1 MTTISEVTEQKAL
14 VEAQTGG
21 DEEVAPAAP
30 PTEAET
36 AEAASQLRKRG
47 TALARRLQSQ
57 KEQAGIIDE
66 RKPTL
71 QDHSDAREV
80 IHATRTLRVSAA
92 NQRLAHWRSLRTFV
106 HVTEEA
112 GLLQPMDCPCG
123 KFSCVRKEWLFVSI
137 FPLLMFAGFIGIVYG
152 MISEDAPE
160 SVVNGTT
167 ISAVNATTLVN
178 TTADPSEAARDK
190 LMADSAAASKDIAV
204 LTAVGAMLTTTSVAS
219 VVFCVMRP
227 RVPALYAHRNADE
240 FPQSQGFLSWLP
252 QLISMNEHDLLDCV
266 GFDAYMFLRLPQ
278 LVCKFC
284 TLAFFPM
291 GLPLMLVNFFA
302 EGDTTATNSLKSL
315 TLSNIPPGSS
325 LLWIYVIAAWYVTW
339 LLFTLVDEEQ
349 RVYIRARHLYLHQAR
364 PQDYS
369 IFVQDLPPDIR
380 TSDALT
386 HLFKQFYPAAE
397 IHSACVLPDCRKLN
411 GMMAKAENISNNL
424 AELVAADTEGKKKTS
439 VCCGKQISAAIPKA
453 KEELA
458 EMNNKVRL
466 EQQAVVHR
474 MHTTREAE
482 KAADKLLLEQAAKEL
497 GEPATSKAALALREK
512 KRVELET
519 KKRMMQA
526 QEKSEKFPLLEL
538 LCSATCGAVDQAH
551 GDTRQHGIVTFNS
564 LRTATI
570 ARQVVHDSHTLKCQ
584 LTVMEA
590 MDPQDIQWQN
600 AGMGFRERLLR
611 SKLGTAMDVWLL
623 ALWSVPVVAITGF
636 CSPASISRLLP
647 FLEDFVNTP
656 SVKAFMEG
664 TLPSIILT
672 KCLNYL
678 PAVLRFT
685 SIYQGIPTKSE
696 VDQKTAM
703 KYFFF
708 LVFNVFLL
716 TTFSG
721 GLLEGLEELLEN
733 PKELPNVL
741 AKTLPSQSNFF
752 LSYIL

>member
-1 MTTISEVTEQKAL
+1 MATNSELGSEQEAL
-14 VEAQTGG
+14 VETQMGG
-21 DEEVAPAAP
+21 GEDVAPAP
-30 PTEAET
+30 PPIAEGT
-36 AEAASQLRKRG
+36 AEASSQLRKRG
-47 TALARRLQSQ
+47 TVLARRLQRQ
-57 KEQAGIIDE
+57 NEQTGTVDE
-66 RKPTL
+66 CKPTL
-71 QDHSDAREV
+71 QEHCEAREV
-80 IHATRTLRVSAA
+80 IHATRTLRVTAA
-92 NQRLAHWRSLRTFV
+92 NERLKHWRALRTFV

-123 KFSCVRKEWLFVSI
+123 KISCVRKERFFMTI

-152 MISEDAPE
+152 MISDDATG
-160 SVVNGTT
+160 SAVNGTS
-167 ISAVNATTLVN
+167 IAAATLLN
-178 TTADPSEAARDK
+178 TTTDASQAARDK
-190 LMADSAAASKDIAV
+190 LLADSAAASKDIAV
-204 LTAVGAMLTTTSVAS
+204 LTAVGAMLTTTSGAFI
-219 VVFCVMRP
+219 VFCVIRP

-240 FPQSQGFLSWLP
+240 FPLSQGFLSWLP

-266 GFDAYMFLRLPQ
+266 GFDAFMFLRLPQ

-291 GLPLMLVNFFA
+291 GLPLMLVNFYA
-302 EGDTTATNSLKSL
+302 EGDTTATNSLNSL
-315 TLSNIPPGSS
+315 TLSNIPPGSW
-325 LLWIYVIAAWYVTW
+325 LLWIYVVAAWYVSW
-339 LLFTLVDEEQ
+339 LLFKLVDEEQ
-349 RVYIRARHLYLHQAR
+349 RVYIRARHLYFHQAR

-369 IFVQDLPPDIR
+369 IFVQDLPPDVR

-386 HLFKQFYPAAE
+386 NLFKQFYPAAE
-397 IHSACVLPDCRKLN
+397 IHSACVLPDCRKLD
-411 GMMAKAENISNNL
+411 GMMAEAEIISKNL
-424 AELVAADTEGKKKTS
+424 AQLVAMDTEGKQKTRA
-439 VCCGKQISAAIPKA
+439 CCGKQISAAIPKA
-453 KEELA
+453 KAELA
-458 EMNNKVRL
+458 EMNKKVRL

-482 KAADKLLLEQAAKEL
+482 KAANKLLLEQAAKQL
-497 GEPATSKAALALREK
+497 AEPTTSTAAIALREK

-519 KKRMMQA
+519 KKRIMQA
-526 QEKSEKFPLLEL
+526 QDKSEKFPLIEL
-538 LCSATCGAVDQAH
+538 LYRATCGAVDQAH

-570 ARQVVHDSHTLKCQ
+570 ARQVVHDCHKLNYQ
-584 LTVMEA
+584 LTVKEA

-600 AGMGFRERLLR
+600 AGMEFHVRLIR

-623 ALWSVPVVAITGF
+623 ALWSAPVVAIIGL
-636 CSPASISRLLP
+636 CSPTSISRLLP

-672 KCLNYL
+672 QCLNYL

-685 SIYQGIPTKSE
+685 SIYQGIATKSE
-696 VDQKTAM
+696 VDRKTVM

-721 GLLEGLEELLEN
+721 GLIEGLEELLEN
-733 PKELPNVL
+733 PKALPNVL
-741 AKTLPSQSNFF
+741 ARTLPSQSNFF
-752 LSYIL
+752 LAYIL